1 MFNSLA
7 KLESLWRQ
15 NVESIFAVFLLFFA
29 INLYNFIMNIIAL
42 CGHVLSGKYKSS
54 SAQSA
59 APLLIC
65 KRYDD

>member
-1 MFNSLA
+1 M
-7 KLESLWRQ
+7 
-15 NVESIFAVFLLFFA
+15 ESIFAVFLLVFA